1 MATDQLIFLAPLGYV
16 FIPMDKNT
24 EYIMKNGITFEKPSK
39 PSVAKIN
46 KHNLQIHRQA
56 LQYTKAMLSSWQ

>member
-1 MATDQLIFLAPLGYV
+1 MATDQLIFLAPPGYV

-39 PSVAKIN
+39 PSMAKI

-56 LQYTKAMLSSWQ
+56 LQYTKAMLSS